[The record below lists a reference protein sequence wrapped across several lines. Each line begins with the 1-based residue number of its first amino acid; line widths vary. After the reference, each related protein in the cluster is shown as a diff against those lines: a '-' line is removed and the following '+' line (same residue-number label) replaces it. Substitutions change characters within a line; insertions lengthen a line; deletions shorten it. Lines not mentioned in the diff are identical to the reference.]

1 MEIVHETPNGHAIV
15 FESEDHKRLDVFSLD
30 SLNVSIVNI
39 SQDHN
44 KFQRFAI
51 TFDGILYTENFLS
64 SIRTSPGEYL
74 DLKIVADEIIL
85 QYSSYVINNLQE
97 IVLAPS
103 QTGVY
108 QIAVLTGNIF
118 GDISLPPSNKE
129 FTKIQIAYWRERGY
143 EIICGPL
150 SEIEIKRYK
159 KYPPSEEERKKLEKF
174 CKLEESPKIT

>member
-74 DLKIVADEIIL
+74 DLKLVADEIIL

-129 FTKIQIAYWRERGY
+129 FTKIQIAY
-143 EIICGPL
+143 
-150 SEIEIKRYK
+150 
-159 KYPPSEEERKKLEKF
+159 
-174 CKLEESPKIT
+174 CK